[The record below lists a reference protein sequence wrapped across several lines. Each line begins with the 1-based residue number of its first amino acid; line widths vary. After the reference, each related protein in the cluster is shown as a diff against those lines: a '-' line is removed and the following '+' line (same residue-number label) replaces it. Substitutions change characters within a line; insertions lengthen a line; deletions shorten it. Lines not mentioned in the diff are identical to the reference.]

1 MVLLAYVQVVRDVN
15 MKKAAKGLSVTIQNL
30 RKAAEQGDA
39 EAQFSLGSCYDEG
52 EGVRVDKSL
61 AVKWY
66 RMAAERGDAD
76 AQYNLAAC
84 YDNGEGVRKN
94 SVAAVKWCRK
104 AAEQGLAVAKE
115 GLRLMCK
122 PA

>member
-1 MVLLAYVQVVRDVN
+1 MDKVL
-15 MKKAAKGLSVTIQNL
+15 AAKWFRQ
-30 RKAAEQGDA
+30 AAEQGH
-39 EAQFSLGSCYDEG
+39 
-52 EGVRVDKSL
+52 
-61 AVKWY
+61 
-66 RMAAERGDAD
+66 AA

-84 YDNGEGVRKN
+84 YHNGEGVRKN

>member
-1 MVLLAYVQVVRDVN
+1 MVLLAYVQVVREVN

-61 AVKWY
+61 AVKW
-66 RMAAERGDAD
+66 
-76 AQYNLAAC
+76 
-84 YDNGEGVRKN
+84 
-94 SVAAVKWCRK
+94 CRK

>member
-1 MVLLAYVQVVRDVN
+1 MVLLAYMQVVREVN

-66 RMAAERGDAD
+66 RR
-76 AQYNLAAC
+76 
-84 YDNGEGVRKN
+84 
-94 SVAAVKWCRK
+94 
-104 AAEQGLAVAKE
+104 AAEQGIVEAQFNLGICYETGDGVGKNVVEAAKFNSDDA
-115 GLRLMCK
+115 RITS
-122 PA
+122 

>member
-1 MVLLAYVQVVRDVN
+1 M
-15 MKKAAKGLSVTIQNL
+15 
-30 RKAAEQGDA
+30 
-39 EAQFSLGSCYDEG
+39 CYDEG
-52 EGVRVDKSL
+52 KGVRVDQSL

-94 SVAAVKWCRK
+94 SAVAVRWCRK

-115 GLRLMCK
+115 GLRSICK
-122 PA
+122 SA